1 MFCLLQLPNTN
12 QEAACNPKQDLD
24 YKKVVQS
31 RIAEMSI
38 LAFCKILGL
47 EPKLVYQ
54 RFELRRVKHSVKYV
68 AVAASSFHTWSL
80 SHRLAG
86 VEVYIYYKRIYIYI
100 IDYTVCRYWEVL
112 GWGALHRSALLA
124 GSKCQWGRQKYY
136 HWGDIFGQ
144 YKWSWNGKDTRANGV
159 STDVH
164 LTHIFVIITCIY
176 RVESM
181 GW

>member
-100 IDYTVCRYWEVL
+100 SLIIQYVDTEKCLAEVHFIGQPCWQAPSVSEGDKNTIIGGTYL
-112 GWGALHRSALLA
+112 GNTNGA
-124 GSKCQWGRQKYY
+124 GM
-136 HWGDIFGQ
+136 
-144 YKWSWNGKDTRANGV
+144 GKIHELME
-159 STDVH
+159 SQ
-164 LTHIFVIITCIY
+164 LMCI
-176 RVESM
+176 
-181 GW
+181 